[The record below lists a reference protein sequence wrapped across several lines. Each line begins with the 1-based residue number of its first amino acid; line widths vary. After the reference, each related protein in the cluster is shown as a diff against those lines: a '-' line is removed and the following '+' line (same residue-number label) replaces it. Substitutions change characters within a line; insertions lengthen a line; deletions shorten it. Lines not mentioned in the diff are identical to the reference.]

1 MHSIIMTS
9 TQEAGRL
16 LQFGVIPVNSQ
27 PVSPTN
33 ITPGFVGALIEVDN
47 ESIDAYN
54 VLDIERVHAISVP
67 LHYGET
73 YNTYGAVY
81 CTANAVILRQ
91 KVNV

>member
-1 MHSIIMTS
+1 MHSILMTS

-27 PVSPTN
+27 PVPPTN

-47 ESIDAYN
+47 ESIDAHN
-54 VLDIERVHAISVP
+54 ILDIERVHAISVP

-81 CTANAVILRQ
+81 CTTNAVILRQ